1 MSDLMDSFADF
12 GGTFAHCDEGSSW
25 RFRITIRLVIAY
37 IVLAIASF
45 AESQFCSRGM
55 ELEARIETVGQAG
68 NGDLRIRYHF
78 RDPLTGAPRMN
89 TVVVHDDQVPRGQ
102 SATIEYIPGE
112 MPTSRLKSQARPQ
125 VLHWFFWVNVVF
137 VAGIAGMVGFIAW
150 EGMRPIPK
158 SSERRCPLP
167 RRR

>member
-12 GGTFAHCDEGSSW
+12 SGSFAHGDQGLSW
-25 RFRITIRLVIAY
+25 PYRIMTRLVIAY
-37 IVLAIASF
+37 ILLSVSSY
-45 AESQFCSRGM
+45 AESQFRSRGI
-55 ELEARIETVGQAG
+55 ELEARVETVGQDR
-68 NGDLRIRYHF
+68 NGGLRIRYHF
-78 RDPLTGAPRMN
+78 RDPVTEAPRMN
-89 TVVVHDDQVPRGQ
+89 TVVVPDNQVPTGQ
-102 SATIEYIPGE
+102 TATIEYIPGE
-112 MPTSRLKSQARPQ
+112 IPTSRLKSQARPQ